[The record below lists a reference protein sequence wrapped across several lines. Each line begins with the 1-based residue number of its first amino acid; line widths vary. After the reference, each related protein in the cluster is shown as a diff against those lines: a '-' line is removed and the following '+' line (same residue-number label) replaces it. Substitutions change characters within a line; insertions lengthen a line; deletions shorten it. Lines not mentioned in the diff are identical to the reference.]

1 MAEKSNPSVS
11 IPTSTLDKF
20 DDTLWELR
28 AMKKLDR
35 DLDRSSVI
43 SSIMASWT
51 EQMHQEY
58 PELAERIDDSG
69 SNEALEK
76 TLDTDYSVE

>member
-1 MAEKSNPSVS
+1 
-11 IPTSTLDKF
+11 
-20 DDTLWELR
+20 
-28 AMKKLDR
+28 MKKLDR